1 LFNGFD
7 LTPVQKIGHIWLK
20 RDDLFEVYGVNGGK
34 ARACFAYTRNSAV
47 GLLTAAARQSP
58 QSVIVAAIAD
68 GMGLPCRIH
77 TVSGAITE
85 ELNRA
90 RQLSAELIFHR
101 PGYGSVIARR
111 AFDEAA
117 STGWTLVP
125 FGMEC
130 SEAVLL
136 AAHQAANIPSA
147 AQRLVVPV
155 GSGMTLAGILRA
167 LRQKGRQLPVIG
179 IVVGADPTRRL
190 DKWGPRGWRAMVEL
204 HWSRWPYKRPA
215 NDVQLGQVALDPI
228 YEAKCAPYL
237 ADEDCLWIVGHRRS
251 SSWRG

>member
-1 LFNGFD
+1 LLKDSD
-7 LTPVQKIGHIWLK
+7 LTPIQKTGNIWLK
-20 RDDLFEVYGVNGGK
+20 RDDLFEVFGVNGGK
-34 ARACFAYTRNSAV
+34 ARACFAYSRHSAV

-58 QSVIVAAIAD
+58 QSVIVAAIAS

-77 TVSGAITE
+77 TAAGDITK
-85 ELNRA
+85 ELKRA
-90 RQLSAELIFHR
+90 RQLNAELIFHR

-111 AFDEAA
+111 ALDEAA

-136 AAHQAANIPSA
+136 AAHQTANIPLA
-147 AQRLVVPV
+147 ARRLVVPV
-155 GSGMTLAGILRA
+155 GSGITLAGILRA
-167 LRQKGRQLPVIG
+167 LVQNGRQLPVIG

-190 DKWGPRGWRAMVEL
+190 DKWAPSGWRALVEL
-204 HWSRWPYKRPA
+204 HRSRWPYKRPA
-215 NDVQLGQVALDPI
+215 SDVQIGQVALDPI
-228 YEAKCAPYL
+228 YEAKCSPYL

-251 SSWRG
+251 NSWEG